1 MYILSAI
8 CSDYAL
14 ASVLG
19 IIKRIIT
26 ILQIVVPIFLIIGG
40 SITFSKALINPD
52 DGPKAKKNFLN
63 AIASAVIVFLMPFL
77 INSIMAIISAY
88 GDVGITDSNGNNTA
102 FNISS
107 CWNNANV
114 ADISSSSISNYNENT
129 SISDE
134 ANGNTRTN
142 LILIQTIATTIIQVI
157 ILIVKIIIEIIQIT
171 VTKTTIVI
179 IQTAA
184 TKIIRIITLTL
195 IVITKITILKLIHQL
210 TIIVVLFS
218 R

>member
-63 AIASAVIVFLMPFL
+63 AIASAAIVFLMPFL

-107 CWNNANV
+107 CWSNANV
-114 ADISSSSISNYNENT
+114 TDISSSSISNYNENT

-134 ANGNTRTN
+134 ANGNMRTN
-142 LILIQTIATTIIQVI
+142 SNSQNNNRNNSNNSN
-157 ILIVKIIIEIIQIT
+157 KNNNSNNSNNSN
-171 VTKTTIVI
+171 KNNNNN
-179 IQTAA
+179 
-184 TKIIRIITLTL
+184 
-195 IVITKITILKLIHQL
+195 
-210 TIIVVLFS
+210 
-218 R
+218 